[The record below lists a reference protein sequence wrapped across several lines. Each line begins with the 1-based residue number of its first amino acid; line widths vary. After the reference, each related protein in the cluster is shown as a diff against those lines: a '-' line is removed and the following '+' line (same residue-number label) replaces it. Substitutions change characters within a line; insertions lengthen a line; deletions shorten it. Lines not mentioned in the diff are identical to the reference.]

1 MARILKRPTRCLL
14 KPPIRQCVSGL
25 LLFAAFFSSVAHALP
40 NYGGYGA
47 DVTPTTTP
55 CNGEVEGATAT
66 PDVGY
71 GATSTPSVEGENVT
85 TTDVGYGAT
94 STPAV
99 QGEESGSTPCESAT
113 TTTPEAQGEVSGTT
127 PCESATSTPAV
138 EGEASGTTPCDE
150 STPTPTVQ
158 GEDEDC
164 DEYEDEETTPGVE
177 GGESTPTSTVEAA
190 AAYLQSSA
198 SRTSSNFVAFFV
210 AGAALAAS
218 VVAF

>member
-1 MARILKRPTRCLL
+1 MK
-14 KPPIRQCVSGL
+14 VSGL
-25 LLFAAFFSSVAHALP
+25 VLFATFFASVAHALP

-47 DVTPTTTP
+47 EVTTTTTT
-55 CNGEVEGATAT
+55 CNGEVEGANAT
-66 PDVGY
+66 PADVGY

-99 QGEESGSTPCESAT
+99 QGEESGYSTPCESPTA
-113 TTTPEAQGEVSGTT
+113 TPEVQ
-127 PCESATSTPAV
+127 
-138 EGEASGTTPCDE
+138 GEASGTTPCETATTTPAVVEGEASGTIPCDD

-164 DEYEDEETTPGVE
+164 DEYEDEETTPGVD
-177 GGESTPTSTVEAA
+177 GASTPTSTVEAA

-198 SRTSSNFVAFFV
+198 SRTSSHMLAFLV

-218 VVAF
+218 VAAF